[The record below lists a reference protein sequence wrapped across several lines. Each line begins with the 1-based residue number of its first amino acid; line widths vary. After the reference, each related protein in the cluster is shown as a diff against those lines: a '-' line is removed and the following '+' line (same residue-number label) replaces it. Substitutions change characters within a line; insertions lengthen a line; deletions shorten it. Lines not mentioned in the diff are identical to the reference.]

1 MHDLPLKLE
10 LGGPAPEEVEQLLVD
25 FGARIDK
32 VELMRFMLG
41 ACALTADALF
51 VIETEKLQ
59 FELRV
64 QRAEHLRDREVVK
77 EGVVAEVLTRA
88 AAVG

>member
-1 MHDLPLKLE
+1 MHNLPLELE
-10 LGGPAPEEVEQLLVD
+10 LGGAASEEVEQLFVD

-41 ACALTADALF
+41 ACALSADALF

-59 FELRV
+59 LELRV
-64 QRAEHLRDREVVK
+64 QLAEHLRDREVVK
-77 EGVVAEVLTRA
+77 EGVVP
-88 AAVG
+88 

>member
-1 MHDLPLKLE
+1 
-10 LGGPAPEEVEQLLVD
+10 
-25 FGARIDK
+25 
-32 VELMRFMLG
+32 MRFMLG

-59 FELRV
+59 LELRM

-77 EGVVAEVLTRA
+77 EGVVP
-88 AAVG
+88 